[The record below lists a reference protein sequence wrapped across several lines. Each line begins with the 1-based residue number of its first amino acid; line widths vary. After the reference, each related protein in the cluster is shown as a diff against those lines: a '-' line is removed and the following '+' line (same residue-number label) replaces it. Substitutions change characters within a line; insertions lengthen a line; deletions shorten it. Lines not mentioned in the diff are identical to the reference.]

1 MERYFHP
8 QNSHSELAQRVE
20 SELSGRHE
28 AVLQMK
34 IFLETNYPDFE
45 DKHTEEK
52 ITILKKIISGLAE
65 TNGNTAEPKNNENRF
80 LVEEFAA
87 KLHFLEMA
95 EALNVDQLT
104 R

>member
-8 QNSHSELAQRVE
+8 QNSHGELAKKVE
-20 SELSGRHE
+20 SELSGRHD
-28 AVLQMK
+28 AVLRMK
-34 IFLETNYPDFE
+34 VLLETSYPDFE

-52 ITILKKIISGLAE
+52 ITILKKILSGLAE
-65 TNGNTAEPKNNENRF
+65 TNGDTSEPKNNANRF